1 MKMLAMR
8 VCRPA
13 FFRVRSVIDVLLYFI
28 ALIAC
33 ILALIF
39 NFEFIENMLAMSLY
53 FVDVVASWR
62 GCQ

>member
-1 MKMLAMR
+1 MLAMR

-13 FFRVRSVIDVLLYFI
+13 FFRVRSVIDVLLYFV

-39 NFEFIENMLAMSLY
+39 NFEFI
-53 FVDVVASWR
+53 
-62 GCQ
+62 